1 MPESKTSLLCLH
13 TLVKTHVLTNESM
26 DDISAVTRIL
36 QIFVT
41 SKAVLNCAKAESIRF
56 MDIAY
61 KP

>member
-1 MPESKTSLLCLH
+1 MPESKTSQLCLH
-13 TLVKTHVLTNESM
+13 TLIKTNVSTNESM
-26 DDISAVTRIL
+26 DSIAAVIY
-36 QIFVT
+36 IKCVT